1 MRGIT
6 RSFSQIEL
14 IRPNAQ
20 SNGVA
25 KNAMQ
30 QHELLAKLKHVNNSA
45 RESFITQPHDET
57 LARDA
62 LRSEI
67 QLGVPDK
74 LHNASLTYNG
84 TRARDLIGFISEQV
98 NEHGTPADKAKLESI
113 SNKLANLAG
122 REKDEKKIAGQLDD
136 LVSKFA
142 RGAGEKFINNF
153 METYCYPAWLK
164 YHESQGIDV
173 KDKETFNE
181 QLHACSTVLNRRLDV
196 MSESGKPWELLTQNM
211 SMLIDEC
218 AAVSKALIR
227 HDFDA
232 PPADAEPEK
241 PAPAP
246 EPVKATPDGR
256 RYDIYGGADKGGVT
270 LHINNSNSNRNGDIS
285 NAPVYPGG
293 QSAPVDP
300 HTRRLEIVGELDI
313 SSKEKAEL
321 ASLILRSQYGSRVID
336 HIESVRVDNQDSVT
350 EPPPVIPPFAQQS
363 EAPPVDD
370 SVNTRPDDVDSQRTR
385 AREQDPDAR
394 IPDPARDLSTRRQE
408 APPRVEEPR
417 TRSQDEQPSPAA
429 TRSVA
434 TQTPAT
440 RSAGENKTT
449 QIYTTERTLDPWNR
463 REPKVQHFAPMNK
476 PVEAFPTL
484 RPVNGPRPAAS
495 PTAGQPVTPPPV
507 DEPMISTSDV
517 LRDGATVRQ
526 AVRVTSSYL
535 PEPSVAERITLG
547 DVGQEDPSASASVDE
562 ADGRVQT
569 AASGIPSPRA
579 NTANPFSIAER
590 IKYFEEAQKAGAQPA
605 SARVSRPTSSTAPGQ
620 VFSTVRTR
628 SQWNFAVPEP
638 KSFVPRNTE
647 APASGS
653 VTNANP
659 AGERDDE

>member
-6 RSFSQIEL
+6 RSYSQIEL

-84 TRARDLIGFISEQV
+84 TRARDLIGLISEQV
-98 NEHGTPADKAKLESI
+98 NEHGTPADKAKLESV

-122 REKDEKKIAGQLDD
+122 RERDEKKIAGQLDD
-136 LVSKFA
+136 LVSKFS

-181 QLHACSTVLNRRLDV
+181 QLNACSTVLNRRLDV
-196 MSESGKPWELLTQNM
+196 MSEPGKPWELLVQNM

-241 PAPAP
+241 PAP

-300 HTRRLEIVGELDI
+300 HTRRLEILGKLDI
-313 SSKEKAEL
+313 SSKEKGEL

-350 EPPPVIPPFAQQS
+350 EPPPVIPPFTQQS

-370 SVNTRPDDVDSQRTR
+370 SVNTRADDVDSQRTR
-385 AREQDPDAR
+385 PREQDPDAR
-394 IPDPARDLSTRRQE
+394 IPDPVRDVSNRAQGT
-408 APPRVEEPR
+408 PPRVDEPR
-417 TRSQDEQPSPAA
+417 TRPQDEQPSPAA
-429 TRSVA
+429 MRSA
-434 TQTPAT
+434 ETQTPAA

-449 QIYTTERTLDPWNR
+449 QIYTTERTLDPWSR
-463 REPKVQHFAPMNK
+463 REPKVHHFVPMNK

-484 RPVNGPRPAAS
+484 RPVNGQRPAAS

-517 LRDGATVRQ
+517 LRDGPTVPQ
-526 AVRVTSSYL
+526 AVRVTSSHL
-535 PEPSVAERITLG
+535 PEPSVAERVSLG
-547 DVGQEDPSASASVDE
+547 DAGPDEASASVDE

-569 AASGIPSPRA
+569 AATGIPSPRA
-579 NTANPFSIAER
+579 NAADPFSIAGR

-605 SARVSRPTSSTAPGQ
+605 SAGASRPASSTAPGQ
-620 VFSTVRTR
+620 VYSTVRTR
-628 SQWNFAVPEP
+628 SRWNFDVPQP

-647 APASGS
+647 ATNVS

>member
-6 RSFSQIEL
+6 RSYSQIEL

-30 QHELLAKLKHVNNSA
+30 QHELLAKLRHVNNSA

-98 NEHGTPADKAKLESI
+98 NEHGTPADKAKLESV

-122 REKDEKKIAGQLDD
+122 RERDEKKIAGQLDD
-136 LVSKFA
+136 LVSKFS

-164 YHESQGIDV
+164 YHERQGIDV

-181 QLHACSTVLNRRLDV
+181 QLNACSTVLNRRLDV
-196 MSESGKPWELLTQNM
+196 MSEPGKPWELLVQNM

-246 EPVKATPDGR
+246 EALKATPDGR

-270 LHINNSNSNRNGDIS
+270 LHIDNSNSNSNRNGDIS

-300 HTRRLEIVGELDI
+300 HTRRLEIVEKLNI
-313 SSKEKAEL
+313 SPSEKYEL
-321 ASLILRSQYGSRVID
+321 ARRIIDGCYGSRVVD

-370 SVNTRPDDVDSQRTR
+370 SVNRRADDVDSQRTR
-385 AREQDPDAR
+385 TREQDPDAR
-394 IPDPARDLSTRRQE
+394 IPDPVRDVSTRGQE
-408 APPRVEEPR
+408 TPPRVDEPR
-417 TRSQDEQPSPAA
+417 IRPQDEQPL
-429 TRSVA
+429 RNVE
-434 TQTPAT
+434 TQTPAAH
-440 RSAGENKTT
+440 SAGENKTT
-449 QIYTTERTLDPWNR
+449 QIYTTERTLDPWSR
-463 REPKVQHFAPMNK
+463 REPKVHHFAPMNK

-484 RPVNGPRPAAS
+484 RPVNGQRPAAS
-495 PTAGQPVTPPPV
+495 PTTGQPVTPPPV

-526 AVRVTSSYL
+526 AVRVTSSHL
-535 PEPSVAERITLG
+535 AEPSVAERVTLG
-547 DVGQEDPSASASVDE
+547 GAGPDEASASVDE

-579 NTANPFSIAER
+579 NAANPFSIAER

-605 SARVSRPTSSTAPGQ
+605 SASVSRPTSSTAPGH
-620 VFSTVRTR
+620 VYSTIRTR
-628 SQWNFAVPEP
+628 SQWNFDIPQP
-638 KSFVPRNTE
+638 KSFVPRNTD
-647 APASGS
+647 ASASGS